1 MCVLGLNEAWNSTTT
16 NTSTKIEASSLN
28 KTSKGTTVVSDDNLL
43 STTSN
48 AILLNTTK
56 MNDQMR
62 KTLTFLN
69 STIGTGVSHMNF
81 TWMTGNMTS
90 TLDNMTSTLNNTT
103 FTTPPI
109 DTLVYQVC
117 TYRHLEYCHPYIRNV
132 FALYTRS
139 GG

>member
-1 MCVLGLNEAWNSTTT
+1 MSALKLFFVMCILGLNEAWNSTT
-16 NTSTKIEASSLN
+16 NTSTKKEASSLN
-28 KTSKGTTVVSDDNLL
+28 TTSKGTTVVSDDKLL
-43 STTSN
+43 STTTN
-48 AILLNTTK
+48 ARFLNTTK
-56 MNDQMR
+56 MNDKMR

-69 STIGTGVSHMNF
+69 SIIGTGVSHMN
-81 TWMTGNMTS
+81 S
-90 TLDNMTSTLNNTT
+90 TLMTNNTT
-103 FTTPPI
+103 STTPPA